1 MQTQLPGRLEGRVQS
16 QPGYL
21 TGEGKGKGGLT
32 MASLSSV
39 VSDSVCKDLRNFG
52 IRGEHNDHGRRGSS
66 HSRQMEVMVRQ

>member
-39 VSDSVCKDLRNFG
+39 VSDSV
-52 IRGEHNDHGRRGSS
+52 
-66 HSRQMEVMVRQ
+66 